1 MTERERERSN
11 VTATRKSGRKEQ
23 ICIPSARSEPASQQ
37 PDRLNNHRLEEEEE
51 EGKGELDHDEVSEQ
65 QMMPRNARLTAS
77 RRRRVNIMRARRP
90 TLQGLAKIT
99 MQEVHDFPCER
110 GRSTM
115 TKQDQLA
122 MTVTVAS

>member
-1 MTERERERSN
+1 MTERERSN

-23 ICIPSARSEPASQQ
+23 ICIPSARSEQASQQ
-37 PDRLNNHRLEEEEE
+37 PDRLNNHRLEEE
-51 EGKGELDHDEVSEQ
+51 GELDHDEVSEQ